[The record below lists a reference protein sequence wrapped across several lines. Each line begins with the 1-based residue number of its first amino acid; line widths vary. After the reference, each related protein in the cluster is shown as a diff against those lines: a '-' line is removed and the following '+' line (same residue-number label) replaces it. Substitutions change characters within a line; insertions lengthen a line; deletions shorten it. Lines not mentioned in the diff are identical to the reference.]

1 MPGLSHSMAC
11 EISHGSGTEPMP
23 PALEGRFVTTEPPE
37 KGAFSREVTSGSC
50 SPIDCSL
57 PGSFPGKNEVW
68 FYFGKDKLV
77 LKYAPDLF

>member
-1 MPGLSHSMAC
+1 
-11 EISHGSGTEPMP
+11 MP

-77 LKYAPDLF
+77 LKYAPDLFVSLASFLLVCFRIRFNKV

>member
-1 MPGLSHSMAC
+1 
-11 EISHGSGTEPMP
+11 MP

-77 LKYAPDLF
+77 LKYAPDLFVSLASFLLVCFRIRINKV

>member
-1 MPGLSHSMAC
+1 
-11 EISHGSGTEPMP
+11 MP

-37 KGAFSREVTSGSC
+37 KGVFSREVTSGSC

-77 LKYAPDLF
+77 LKYAPDLFVSLASFLLVCFRIRFNKV